1 MQDAS
6 PIKHS
11 PSDSA
16 KDASSDAQSDVS
28 NQVHC
33 GQNLQILPKNSEIQM
48 PNFPQFLCEICNFEA
63 PNQSFLEMHFTKRQ
77 HRKRHKTKS
86 FFCKVCDVK
95 TYDNGS
101 FEEHLNGKKHKKK
114 SEMSERHKFI
124 CEICNI
130 VTTNQDGLDM
140 HLFGKQ
146 HKKIILEQR
155 RLKLDAKSRC

>member
-48 PNFPQFLCEICNFEA
+48 PNFPQFLCEICDFEA
-63 PNQSFLEMHFTKRQ
+63 PNQSFLEMHFTKKQ
-77 HRKRHKTKS
+77 HKKNMLMKQQ
-86 FFCKVCDVK
+86 FYCKVCDVK
-95 TYDNGS
+95 SYDKGNFDS
-101 FEEHLNGKKHKKK
+101 HLNGKKHKKK
-114 SEMSERHKFI
+114 LEISEMSERHK
-124 CEICNI
+124 E
-130 VTTNQDGLDM
+130 V
-140 HLFGKQ
+140 
-146 HKKIILEQR
+146 
-155 RLKLDAKSRC
+155 A